1 MKFHLPKLLYAAV
14 MAALTLPAMGNTLTN
29 IAPEGSEYQQL
40 DVGGGDIYTRPA
52 ENVVNYTGD
61 ITLNSGDQLGYF
73 RDGSLVSYDNGDGVT
88 MHLVTNKIPVV
99 NPETGRTT
107 YTTVGTEF
115 QYKSGNKEFSNI
127 LDVEGTVYINGTATV
142 QLGGQYKVQTRTD
155 YVDDEGNVTKT
166 GSAYSY
172 RDDYS
177 GLRADNVVVTGTGSG
192 THLHSTSALIGN
204 LTVNS
209 GTVTF
214 HTDQYNGNSTGQAF
228 WNDGTSFKVAQ
239 IETSL
244 TQNGGSITMGCTKG
258 DHKYTTTSHIN
269 NVFGTKD
276 IAASI
281 TQNAGTL
288 SVIGYSYARTGL
300 SIVQD
305 AGSMTF
311 RDVLQFSTSGTNTIE
326 QTGSGTMEFGRL
338 DSNSRVDFDIIQS
351 GDGIIKFA
359 CGTNLGRAYVDGVYV
374 NSQFNISQS
383 GDGTIEIGGGNGVS
397 GTYYPIENFGNRY
410 TTYSIEQTG
419 AGTITIK
426 ADATIT
432 ANMLNVGEEATLDI
446 DGSLT
451 VTGPTTLSGTV
462 EVAESATF
470 ILDGTTT
477 VIGNSSLV
485 GDVAVGANGTLILE
499 EESNL
504 SVNSV
509 LSMSEGNSM
518 IFKIAV
524 AEESEAAIT
533 MKENGDLDFSGGSI
547 QLELEEAAKQEM
559 AAGATLEGTEYA
571 LTLISNLSDS
581 DIAELSGVIN
591 GALTLQPYSEEVDLI
606 APMAEG
612 GTNTSLPITI
622 VSTGLRLQGN
632 ALQATF
638 VATNPNLVVPEPT
651 TATLSLLAL
660 AALAMRRRR
669 SC

>member
-1 MKFHLPKLLYAAV
+1 MKLHLPKLLC
-14 MAALTLPAMGNTLTN
+14 AALMGVLALPAMGNTLTN

-40 DVGGGDIYTRPA
+40 DVGGGDIWSRPA

-61 ITLNSGDQLGYF
+61 ITLNSGDALGYF
-73 RDGSLVSYDNGDGVT
+73 SEGKLVSYDNGSYCT

-107 YTTVGTEF
+107 YTTVGTEL
-115 QYKSGNKEFSNI
+115 QYNSGNKEFSNI

-142 QLGGQYKVQTRTD
+142 QLGGQYKVQKRTD

-166 GSAYSY
+166 FSPTSY
-172 RDDYS
+172 LDDYS
-177 GLRADNVVVTGTGSG
+177 GLRADNVVVTGTGTG
-192 THLHSTSALIGN
+192 THLHSTAAFIGN

-228 WNDGTSFKVAQ
+228 WNDGTSFKVTQ

-244 TQNGGSITMGCTKG
+244 TQNGGSITMGRTKS
-258 DHKYTTTSHIN
+258 DYSSVSTSHIN

-311 RDVLQFSTSGTNTIE
+311 RDVLLFSGAGLNTIE
-326 QTGSGTMEFGRL
+326 QTGSGTMVFGRL
-338 DSNSRVDFDIIQS
+338 DSSARVDFDITQS
-351 GDGIIKFA
+351 GDGTIKLTG
-359 CGTNLGRAYVDGVYV
+359 GTSLGRAYVDGVYV
-374 NSQFNISQS
+374 NSLVDITQS
-383 GDGTIEIGGGNGVS
+383 GNGFIEIGGGNGI
-397 GTYYPIENFGNRY
+397 TADKYPIKNFGNRY

-499 EESNL
+499 EVSNL

-518 IFKIAV
+518 IFKIAD
-524 AEESEAAIT
+524 AEESDAAIT
-533 MKENGDLDFSGGSI
+533 MKENGNLEFAGGSI
-547 QLELEEAAKQEM
+547 QLELSDVAIQEM
-559 AAGATLEGTEYA
+559 IVGATEVGTEYT
-571 LTLISNLSDS
+571 LTLIENLT
-581 DIAELSGVIN
+581 AEDMLELETAIGS
-591 GALTLQPYSEEVDLI
+591 GALTLEDYEWSSVATYAINSDSQFV
-606 APMAEG
+606 
-612 GTNTSLPITI
+612 TI
-622 VSTGLRLQGN
+622 QSSGLVLADN
-632 ALQATF
+632 SLQAVVT
-638 VATNPNLVVPEPT
+638 ATVNSVPEPA

-660 AALAMRRRR
+660 AALAARRRR
-669 SC
+669 R